1 MKITAPISRI
11 DEIVPMAAAGANELY
26 CGVVPREWIARFNT
40 GAVNRRYFGNLE
52 SMEQL
57 GQAIDIAHQNGTALL
72 LVLNAQQYGSAH
84 QGALVELARA
94 FHEYGGDAVIVADIG
109 LIAQLR
115 QHVPAVPI
123 HVSSVAACRNSA
135 GVGFYRDLGVRR
147 VILPRDVSL
156 EEIETMAAACS
167 PVEIEA
173 FVLNDGCVFEEGAC
187 HSIHLPARQG
197 GPICID
203 KRPFVYRDAH
213 GQPVSPAMARKLR
226 DNDADY
232 QRWLWYRFGCGFTT
246 SPNGYPW
253 GPCGLCAIAR
263 LAAAGV
269 ASIKIAGREG
279 TTERKLKSVEMV
291 RAVLDPVRA
300 GATRE
305 AAAELAVSLRQSA
318 DHCRS
323 GHMCYYPEV
332 RWTHS
337 GPTAADG
344 GTGITRVAAQPE
356 AGHHRQIVAT
366 GSRSNLHR

>member
-57 GQAIDIAHQNGTALL
+57 GQAIDIAHQNGAALL

-84 QGALVELARA
+84 QGALVELART
-94 FHEYGGDAVIVADIG
+94 FHGYGGDAVIVADIG

-115 QHVPAVPI
+115 RHVPAVPI

-156 EEIETMAAACS
+156 EEIETMTAACS

-213 GQPVSPAMARKLR
+213 GQPVSPAMARRLR

-332 RWTHS
+332 RCTHA

-344 GTGITRVAAQPE
+344 GTGITRVATHPE
-356 AGHHRQIVAT
+356 AGHHGQIVAAGPHPGMT
-366 GSRSNLHR
+366 R

>member
-11 DEIVPMAAAGANELY
+11 DEIVPMAAAGADELY

-57 GQAIDIAHQNGTALL
+57 GQAVDMAHQNGTALL

-84 QGALVELARA
+84 HGPLVELAQA
-94 FHEYGGDAVIVADIG
+94 FHALGGDAVIAADIG

-115 QHVPAVPI
+115 QHAPEVAI

-135 GVGFYRDLGVRR
+135 GVGFYRDLGARR

-156 EEIETMAAACS
+156 EEIEAIAAARG

-203 KRPFVYRDAH
+203 KRPFLYRDAQ
-213 GQPVSPAMARKLR
+213 GESVSPGMGRKLR
-226 DNDADY
+226 DNDSDY

-246 SPNGYPW
+246 SANGLPY

-279 TTERKLKSVEMV
+279 ATERKLKSVEMV
-291 RAVLDPVRA
+291 RAVLDRVRG

-305 AAAELAVSLRQSA
+305 AAAEFAVSMREA
-318 DHCRS
+318 VDHCRS
-323 GHMCYYPEV
+323 GYMCYYPEV
-332 RWTHS
+332 RWS
-337 GPTAADG
+337 G
-344 GTGITRVAAQPE
+344 AAQVPR
-356 AGHHRQIVAT
+356 AGQV
-366 GSRSNLHR
+366 G